1 VTNLLKG
8 LSRKRI
14 FYTSLALVVLF
25 VIMTGA
31 SPSIVR
37 ASIMT
42 MLIFAAP
49 LLGRKAK
56 PINILIFTAAIM
68 ILFNPLI
75 LRYDLGFILSFG
87 SLLGLIYLAPI
98 LSQAIKEKKYI
109 KKIPENLKSAFS
121 ETISAQLFVL
131 PIILHNFS
139 RVSLIAPITNLLI
152 LPIIPLTMLLGFIA
166 ALFGIIW
173 LPLGVFLA
181 FPAYVFLYY
190 LVWIIENFSKIPL
203 SSIEIKSGNPILII
217 FLYLLIALLVYYLNK
232 RYLKRNGK

>member
-1 VTNLLKG
+1 
-8 LSRKRI
+8 
-14 FYTSLALVVLF
+14 
-25 VIMTGA
+25 
-31 SPSIVR
+31 
-37 ASIMT
+37 
-42 MLIFAAP
+42 
-49 LLGRKAK
+49 
-56 PINILIFTAAIM
+56 
-68 ILFNPLI
+68 
-75 LRYDLGFILSFG
+75 
-87 SLLGLIYLAPI
+87 
-98 LSQAIKEKKYI
+98 
-109 KKIPENLKSAFS
+109 
-121 ETISAQLFVL
+121 
-131 PIILHNFS
+131 LHNFS